1 MDILNEIKEFLGND
15 WEKTGDY
22 IENALKSDIPLLDST
37 NRAILSNSGK
47 QLRPMLALLAAR
59 ACSGGK
65 ALDDSCRYA
74 AGAELLHN
82 ATLLHDDVAD
92 DSDKRRGKPTI
103 RSVMGPSVSVLIGD
117 YWLVKAVDMI
127 LECKTGVNRAI
138 RLFSRTLSDL
148 AEGELFQLQKA
159 RAGDTDKN
167 DYLRIIFNK
176 TASLFEAAAV
186 SAAIS
191 VNAPEDMETAVKD
204 YAIALGIAFQI
215 RDDIFDYSP
224 EMDTGKPA
232 GADIM
237 EQKITMPLL
246 GAFARAGKEK
256 EMDIRKKI
264 CCIADDPE
272 RYHTEILD
280 FVHKYNGVDY
290 AGEVLEQY
298 VEKAVRAL
306 DRLEDTQAKEYLA
319 RLADFVA
326 KRNS

>member
-1 MDILNEIKEFLGND
+1 MDLNEIKSFLGDD
-15 WEKTGDY
+15 WKKVLEKIDEQLG
-22 IENALKSDIPLLDST
+22 SDIEVLDST
-37 NRAILSNSGK
+37 NRQILSHSGK
-47 QLRPMLALLAAR
+47 QLRPMLSLLVAR
-59 ACSGGK
+59 ACSAGRITE
-65 ALDDSCRYA
+65 ASVCYA
-74 AGAELLHN
+74 AASELLHN

-92 DSDKRRGKPTI
+92 SSDERRGVPTI
-103 RSVMGPSVSVLIGD
+103 RSVMGASVSVLVGD

-127 LECKTGVNRAI
+127 LECKTGDNRAI

-159 RAGDTDKN
+159 RTGDTDKN

-280 FVHKYNGVDY
+280 FVHEYNGVDY
-290 AGEVLEQY
+290 AGKVLEQY